1 MRGAQPRFKTMN
13 FIQTYKE
20 IPTKTEIAKFADEFI
35 DIPNLTLTEKFINIK
50 FAEELIEQIK
60 KKLNPLAKKDFAE
73 MFNGE
78 TKQEFM
84 GVTVQLVWMGKSK
97 ALKDPSY
104 EYSNNVTRIEQE
116 LSQAESNIKYLKDK
130 LKLEKTAEINNGTAK
145 KLDEMFEE
153 PKEAI
158 DDFMIKVS
166 LRK

>member
-1 MRGAQPRFKTMN
+1 MN
-13 FIQTYKE
+13 YIQTYTE
-20 IPTKTEIAKFADEFI
+20 IPTKTEITKIADDFI
-35 DIPNLTLTEKFINIK
+35 QLDNMTATEKFINIK
-50 FAEELIEQIK
+50 FAEEVIEQIK

-73 MFNGE
+73 MFGGE
-78 TKQEFM
+78 TKKDFM
-84 GVTVQLVWMGKSK
+84 GVNVQLVWMGKSK

-116 LSQAESNIKYLKDK
+116 LSQAEANVKYLKDK

-145 KLDEMFEE
+145 KLDELFEE

-158 DDFMIKVS
+158 DDFTIKIT